1 MTRSRIIRA
10 DVEQRLRVVKS
21 AAAREGLVTVNY
33 GGATFDSLHIWGA
46 NGTYSLI
53 GNRPGETG
61 SSYDAWPRGLREID
75 TFLRGMYDG
84 IDAARHTADRRPE

>member
-1 MTRSRIIRA
+1 MTRQRIIRA

-21 AAAREGLVTVNY
+21 AAAREGLVTVNH
-33 GGATFDSLHIWGA
+33 GGATFDSLYIYGA
-46 NGTYSLI
+46 NSTYSLI

-84 IDAARHTADRRPE
+84 IDAAQHTANHRPE

>member
-1 MTRSRIIRA
+1 MTRSRITRA

-21 AAAREGLVTVNY
+21 AAEREGLTTVNY
-33 GGATFDSLHIWGA
+33 GGATFDSLYIWGG
-46 NGTYSLI
+46 NGTYSLL

-61 SSYDAWPRGLREID
+61 TSYDAWPRGLREID

-84 IDAARHTADRRPE
+84 IDAIRHTAQHAPE